1 MIRDVEYLPPMTIKD
16 SNGLITKTLT
26 YDNTGKAISTAGING
41 VNKTEFDNGANAKGK
56 LTKITDA
63 SGSMAFS

>member
-1 MIRDVEYLPPMTIKD
+1 MTIKD

-41 VNKTEFDNGANAKGK
+41 VNKTEFDYSNEKTIYTTPNHR
-56 LTKITDA
+56 
-63 SGSMAFS
+63 